1 MKKLLSVLL
10 ILVLSLS
17 LSACGNKEGSK
28 TNQIDKNSQAESAY
42 NTGNA
47 TSSTAE
53 APTSEATFDTSV
65 ALTSDATF
73 DTSVAQISRSRA
85 IEIALAHAGVNSS
98 DAYDIEA
105 ELDREYGVTV
115 WEVEF
120 ESGGYDYSY
129 DINALTEEV
138 LKNKKERD

>member
-47 TSSTAE
+47 TSSTDE
-53 APTSEATFDTSV
+53 APTS
-65 ALTSDATF
+65 DATLNA
-73 DTSVAQISRSRA
+73 SVAQISRSRA

>member
-28 TNQIDKNSQAESAY
+28 TNQIDKNSQAETAY

-47 TSSTAE
+47 TSSTDE
-53 APTSEATFDTSV
+53 APTSDATLNASV
-65 ALTSDATF
+65 TPTSDATLN
-73 DTSVAQISRSRA
+73 TSVAQISRSRA
-85 IEIALAHAGVNSS
+85 IEMALAHAGVNSS

-105 ELDREYGVTV
+105 ELDCEYGVTV